1 MTFGPGGP
9 GELTYILAI
18 LAAVVIGLLIVE
30 MRGGG
35 RAKVPIARDHEHDHH
50 RIIWLLLILLL
61 LGICGPVGRQGS
73 QGPPGPPG
81 PAGPPGTARP

>member
-1 MTFGPGGP
+1 MTFGP

-35 RAKVPIARDHEHDHH
+35 RATVPIARDHDHDHH
-50 RIIWLLLILLL
+50 RIIWLRLILLL
-61 LGICGPVGRQGS
+61 VGICGPVGRQGP
-73 QGPPGPPG
+73 QRPPGPP
-81 PAGPPGTARP
+81 GPPGTARP